1 MRPSAV
7 LLQLVLVTLLVAG
20 YIWLGRH
27 AFAGS
32 QVVFAALLVSL
43 LLWSHR
49 QRGDSMRGIGFR
61 VDTAPRTALF
71 LAPVAIVSIAITL
84 AAGYSKHSLN
94 FPSLPT
100 TLETFVKLL
109 VFGIAQQYVLLG
121 FYHRGI
127 ATLVPSPAAAILLT
141 ALVFAAFHIPNP
153 FLVIVTFFAAL
164 VAAAIYRRSPNL
176 WVTGVTHGLIS
187 FFLFYSLPFSLTG
200 GLRVGP
206 EY

>member
-94 FPSLPT
+94 FPSLPA
-100 TLETFVKLL
+100 TLEKLMSSKS
-109 VFGIAQQYVLLG
+109 VEQAVEIQTSYAKRAYDDYMQQMSK
-121 FYHRGI
+121 I
-127 ATLVPSPAAAILLT
+127 
-141 ALVFAAFHIPNP
+141 
-153 FLVIVTFFAAL
+153 
-164 VAAAIYRRSPNL
+164 
-176 WVTGVTHGLIS
+176 
-187 FFLFYSLPFSLTG
+187 G
-200 GLRVGP
+200 GMYASMAKEAYKPVEKMLQNGG
-206 EY
+206 